1 MKKKEIIQ
9 LVVAVAIF
17 FAAGILIY
25 TQLVGGKTGKDG
37 AAQGVQ
43 VEVVKPLPAGF
54 GADSM
59 AKLTDI
65 QLNRDF
71 YAEPNLQ
78 VGLGNAQPF
87 GR

>member
-9 LVVAVAIF
+9 LIVAVAIF
-17 FAAGILIY
+17 FGAGILIY
-25 TQLVGGKTGKDG
+25 TQLVGGQKTKEG
-37 AAQGVQ
+37 AAKGVQ
-43 VEVVKPLPAGF
+43 VEVVRPLPAGF
-54 GADSM
+54 RDESM
-59 AKLTDI
+59 AKLTDVQI
-65 QLNRDF
+65 NRDF